1 MFLPGWQKQ
10 YRSGLMHKEGN
21 HGILIFIAAILFL
34 IGIFIF
40 CYVKLY
46 VERKQDQEI
55 VDLDVPSSND
65 SFQVESSI
73 YDLMH
78 LAIGGEYQDGF
89 SNAIDQKVQ
98 YDFKTNQ
105 IVKAS
110 QFDSD
115 TLALL
120 LYHYA
125 FNNQYLKKEKNSS
138 ILSEKNARKI
148 YQRIFGPYFEYK
160 TITES
165 TMCPTLSF
173 DQNKNEYRFQGNC
186 QNTTD
191 ISRYNKIISVS
202 EQKDTI
208 VVDEQV
214 GYYFSGLLENN
225 VFKTYTDAVN
235 KSNSIGTISESTE
248 VQMNNLRDDL
258 SQYRYTFKR
267 VEDQYYFYS
276 IERIQ

>member
-1 MFLPGWQKQ
+1 
-10 YRSGLMHKEGN
+10 MHKEGN

-65 SFQVESSI
+65 AFQVESSI